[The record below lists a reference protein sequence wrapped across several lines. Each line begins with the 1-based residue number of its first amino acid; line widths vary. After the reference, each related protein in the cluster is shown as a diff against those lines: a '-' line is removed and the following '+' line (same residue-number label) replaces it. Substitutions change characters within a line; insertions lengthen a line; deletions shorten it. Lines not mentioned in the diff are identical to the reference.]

1 MCVCLAPARSTSAAA
16 DGPERERG
24 GEEGLPPPCA
34 MFCRKGEAPPAG
46 SGREGR
52 DRDSGGS
59 ERQGEKMTCD
69 EEGIGLGCGCD
80 WERVRELGFLMIS
93 FIYRR
98 W

>member
-1 MCVCLAPARSTSAAA
+1 MV
-16 DGPERERG
+16 
-24 GEEGLPPPCA
+24 
-34 MFCRKGEAPPAG
+34 CRKGEAPSAG

-59 ERQGEKMTCD
+59 ERQGEKMTRA
-69 EEGIGLGCGCD
+69 EGGVMLGCACD

-93 FIYRR
+93 FMYQR